1 MNICI
6 IAITMLCQCFLHT
19 SLHFVIL
26 SLSTE
31 PGKGKEERAVPQDS
45 LHTEVKSESI
55 RCLPV
60 YLDVHQCVPVYLD
73 VHQCIPVY
81 LDIHQCV
88 LMYLAVHQCVPMNL
102 DVQCVP
108 VYLDMLFVAWA
119 DQSAKCVYLNYCT
132 LVIIIEIC
140 QLVA

>member
-6 IAITMLCQCFLHT
+6 IDITMLCQCFLHT

-31 PGKGKEERAVPQDS
+31 PGKGKEERAAEEDS
-45 LHTEVKSESI
+45 LHTELKSECV

-60 YLDVHQCVPVYLD
+60 YLDVH
-73 VHQCIPVY
+73 H
-81 LDIHQCV
+81 
-88 LMYLAVHQCVPMNL
+88 
-102 DVQCVP
+102 CVP
-108 VYLDMLFVAWA
+108 VYLDMWFVAWA
-119 DQSAKCVYLNYCT
+119 DQSAKCAYLSYCT

-140 QLVA
+140 QLIA